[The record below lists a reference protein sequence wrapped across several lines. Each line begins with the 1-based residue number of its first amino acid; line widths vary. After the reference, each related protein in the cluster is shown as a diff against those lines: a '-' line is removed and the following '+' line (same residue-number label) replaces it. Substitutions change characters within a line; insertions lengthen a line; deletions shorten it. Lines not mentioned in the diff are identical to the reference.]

1 MIVLHSSYKCS
12 ILFCSQFVDI
22 FVVNNNF
29 LIVYVWQQTI
39 ELTYLLLYSLQSL
52 IYKKED
58 ISYLEFPD
66 QWYQKKKKKKHP
78 KKEEMV
84 EYLYTTNTGIR
95 SVKNAYDF
103 KHNYV
108 EIITE
113 EAP

>member
-1 MIVLHSSYKCS
+1 MIS
-12 ILFCSQFVDI
+12 
-22 FVVNNNF
+22 
-29 LIVYVWQQTI
+29 
-39 ELTYLLLYSLQSL
+39 E
-52 IYKKED
+52 
-58 ISYLEFPD
+58 
-66 QWYQKKKKKKHP
+66 KKKKKHP